1 MRKADTNNEHNSQR
15 RSSGNRK
22 TLALNELALKG
33 ANTRA
38 HQIDHSDANPF
49 VSILDRTFMDRWRFN
64 YGTACN
70 TFGMQNI
77 SFCEPLHRV
86 TVYVRS
92 LTWEEL
98 AVVCVTTQV
107 TSRKLYI
114 PSL

>member
-1 MRKADTNNEHNSQR
+1 MRKADTNNEHKSQR

-22 TLALNELALKG
+22 TLALNQLALKG
-33 ANTRA
+33 AHTRRPPNQGEA
-38 HQIDHSDANPF
+38 TPF
-49 VSILDRTFMDRWRFN
+49 VSILDRNFMDRWRFN

-77 SFCEPLHRV
+77 SFCELLHRV

>member
-38 HQIDHSDANPF
+38 HQIKATLTRLS
-49 VSILDRTFMDRWRFN
+49 SILDRNFMDRWRFN